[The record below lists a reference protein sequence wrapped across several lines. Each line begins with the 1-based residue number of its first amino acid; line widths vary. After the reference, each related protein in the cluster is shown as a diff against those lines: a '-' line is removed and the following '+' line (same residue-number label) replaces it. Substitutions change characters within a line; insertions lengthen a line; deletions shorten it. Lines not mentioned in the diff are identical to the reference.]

1 MFRKKKDQKKVIWW
15 ESDPVVSGSEDAR
28 TRGDHEG
35 TPGRNGA
42 ASPYYG
48 PVTIAGASELGPTDP
63 LGLITR

>member
-35 TPGRNGA
+35 SRGRKGA
-42 ASPYYG
+42 SSPYYG
-48 PVTIAGASELGPTDP
+48 PVTIAGAVEHGTADP
-63 LGLITR
+63 LGLVTR